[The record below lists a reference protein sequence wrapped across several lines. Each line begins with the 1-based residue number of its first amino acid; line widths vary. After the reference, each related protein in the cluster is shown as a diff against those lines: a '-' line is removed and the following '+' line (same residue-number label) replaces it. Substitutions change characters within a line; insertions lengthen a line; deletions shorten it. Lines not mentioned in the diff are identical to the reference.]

1 MSPRLTSKPGRRMSP
16 ASLPGA
22 EVTCDYVEEKL
33 TGTPKFNCA
42 LAPKDKVRVKYG
54 AENGEV
60 YSEVAASRLLWA
72 LGFGADRVF
81 PVTVVCKDCPADPIK
96 NHKKVAGT
104 RTFAP
109 AVIERKMPGDEIELF
124 KDSGWDWVELTFV
137 DQTVGGA
144 PLAHRDALKLLAA
157 FIQHTDNK
165 PQQQRLACLDKQ
177 MGKTPS
183 ADGSCAHPFMLIND
197 LGKTFGTATMF
208 NTNTKSA
215 VNLKEW
221 SNTPVWKGDTGCV
234 AQLSKSMTG
243 SLEHPKIG
251 EAGRRFL
258 SELLVAAVGSA
269 IARPLRGRTV
279 YKARSVHNRRRLG
292 CGVQE
297 EAGRHRVPDV
307 FVLITLVASAPFHA
321 LVTSETTSATPMLF
335 VTCVKTNGPSPR
347 ILRASRSITLRSAPM
362 SGARSVLLMMRRSD
376 WVIPGPPFLGILSPP
391 DTSMT

>member
-1 MSPRLTSKPGRRMSP
+1 MALRVIALTVAICCTSSLDAQKKDPYKDVDNDVRLKALRYAQVWNPVNVASVDIKAGPKDVPGF
-16 ASLPGA
+16 AAGA

-42 LAPKDKVRVKYG
+42 LAPKDTVRVKYG

-60 YSEVAASRLLWA
+60 YSEVAASRLFWA
-72 LGFGADRVF
+72 LGFGADRLF

-96 NHKKVAGT
+96 NYKKVSGT

-109 AVIERKMPGDEIELF
+109 AVIERKIPGDEIALF

-165 PQQQRLACLDKQ
+165 PQQQRLACLDKE

-221 SNTPVWKGDTGCV
+221 SNTPVWKSDTGCV

-243 SLEHPKIG
+243 SLEHPTIG

-258 SELLVAAVGSA
+258 SDLLSQLSDRQLRDLFEVAQFTKRDPSTTVDDWVAAFKKKRDD
-269 IARPLRGRTV
+269 I
-279 YKARSVHNRRRLG
+279 
-292 CGVQE
+292 
-297 EAGRHRVPDV
+297 
-307 FVLITLVASAPFHA
+307 
-321 LVTSETTSATPMLF
+321 
-335 VTCVKTNGPSPR
+335 
-347 ILRASRSITLRSAPM
+347 ASRTCSS
-362 SGARSVLLMMRRSD
+362 
-376 WVIPGPPFLGILSPP
+376 
-391 DTSMT
+391 